1 MRGEIR
7 GVVFDGDPTPNVY
20 SLRLPRVRLAGGSGF
35 RVAMFPMAQ
44 LFACIVIDVCSSGVG
59 PSYFSW
65 HRWLLLTGV
74 ADVFCVGYQSLN
86 CCATR
91 SAVILDAD
99 LSESVFVPSPQQAL
113 WEFHWV
119 EAWTPVVACPA
130 VQFEPCP
137 ISRGIHSYLVLDRL
151 AAVSRGEP
159 LWPIETNSMRMAHLW
174 SLTDK
179 PMLRWPLSVNIG
191 VSENWGSTISI
202 QFPEN
207 AVLAPFFCC
216 FSLVVFVLLI
226 VISIYVP

>member
-1 MRGEIR
+1 MYSNRCLFIR
-7 GVVFDGDPTPNVY
+7 GRAELLFLASMTTVDWSCWCFLRGISKSQLLRDKVRWHLGCRPQRV
-20 SLRLPRVRLAGGSGF
+20 SLRTEPTAGPLGIPLGGS
-35 RVAMFPMAQ
+35 
-44 LFACIVIDVCSSGVG
+44 
-59 PSYFSW
+59 
-65 HRWLLLTGV
+65 
-74 ADVFCVGYQSLN
+74 
-86 CCATR
+86 
-91 SAVILDAD
+91 LD
-99 LSESVFVPSPQQAL
+99 
-113 WEFHWV
+113 
-119 EAWTPVVACPA
+119 PVVACPA

-151 AAVSRGEP
+151 AAGSRGEP